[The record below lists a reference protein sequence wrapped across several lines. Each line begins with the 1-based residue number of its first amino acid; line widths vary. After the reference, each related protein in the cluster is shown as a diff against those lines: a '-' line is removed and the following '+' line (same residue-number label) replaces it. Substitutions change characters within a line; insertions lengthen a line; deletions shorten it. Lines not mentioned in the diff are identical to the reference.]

1 MKKSYLLSGILASL
15 LLLAMTACSSDDD
28 SAKNILK
35 PGDNVYFQYIEA
47 DVPYSPIEISEMPQ
61 WLQSRVSNPLIGANR
76 VIVYAGSFD
85 GETVYDIEPD
95 SWADS
100 IYVPRFWDK
109 DGNLLDQN
117 QETDIVSKINNWK
130 CVYYVDLFQGL

>member
-1 MKKSYLLSGILASL
+1 MKKGYLFLGLVASL
-15 LLLAMTACSSDDD
+15 LVLTMTACSSDDD

-35 PGDNVYFQYIEA
+35 PGDDVYFQYLQA
-47 DVPYSPIEISEMPQ
+47 NVPYSPVKINELPS

-117 QETDIVSKINNWK
+117 QETDIGTILLTGPLASLLPLPSKK
-130 CVYYVDLFQGL
+130 

>member
-1 MKKSYLLSGILASL
+1 MKKSLLLFGILVSL
-15 LLLAMTACSSDDD
+15 LVFTMTACSSDND

-35 PGDNVYFQYIEA
+35 SGDDVYFQYLQA
-47 DVPYSPIEISEMPQ
+47 NVPYSPIEISEMPQ

-85 GETVYDIEPD
+85 GETVYDIEPY
-95 SWADS
+95 SWADN

-109 DGNLLDQN
+109 DGNMLDQN

>member
-1 MKKSYLLSGILASL
+1 MKKSHLLSGILVSL
-15 LLLAMTACSSDDD
+15 LVFTMTACSSDND

-35 PGDNVYFQYIEA
+35 PGDDVYFQYLQA
-47 DVPYSPIEISEMPQ
+47 NVPYSPVEINELPS

-85 GETVYDIEPD
+85 GETVYDIEPY
-95 SWADS
+95 SWADN

-109 DGNLLDQN
+109 EGNMLDQN

-130 CVYYVDLFQGL
+130 CVYYVDLF

>member
-1 MKKSYLLSGILASL
+1 M
-15 LLLAMTACSSDDD
+15 
-28 SAKNILK
+28 
-35 PGDNVYFQYIEA
+35 YFQYLQA
-47 DVPYSPIEISEMPQ
+47 NVPYSPIEISEMPQ

-85 GETVYDIEPD
+85 GETVYDIEPY
-95 SWADS
+95 SWADN

-109 DGNLLDQN
+109 DGNMLDQN